1 MTLRRVFPWAAL
13 GVVVLVVLAWAAW
26 PDGGS
31 VTQRDRARDLAT
43 ELRCPDCEGLS
54 VADSSTSSARAIRA
68 DLRQRFAAG
77 ETDEEVRRAYVD
89 RYGESILLKP
99 EGSGLGVLVWGLP
112 VAVLVVGAGGL
123 ALALARWRREPQLHA
138 TAADEALVDETRRSD
153 QM

>member
-1 MTLRRVFPWAAL
+1 MLRRMLPWAAL

-26 PDGGS
+26 PDGHS
-31 VTQRDRARDLAT
+31 VTQRERARDLAT

-68 DLRQRFAAG
+68 DLRRRLAAG
-77 ETDEEVRRAYVD
+77 ETDEEVRRAYID

-112 VAVLVVGAGGL
+112 VVVLVVGAGGL
-123 ALALARWRREPQLHA
+123 AMALARWRREPQLHA

-153 QM
+153 RV